1 MQKTAER
8 VLLISVSIFLGLT
21 LLSCSAPEQKP
32 QGERGE
38 GDSPSYQ
45 TEPTITLYINETG
58 QTEKIKLE
66 KYLEGVVAAEMD
78 PEWPENCLAAQ
89 AILARTF
96 TLKKIQDGGV
106 KAHGTD
112 ASTSVEEFQAY
123 DPSRINNRVR
133 KAVRDTRGEVLT
145 HQGAYING
153 WFFADGGGKTAASA
167 VEGLEYRKE
176 EVPYITSV
184 KDPGETITEPE
195 NKSWTANFELSTVR
209 NKVKETAGNDPGPIQ
224 SATILERG
232 PSGRA
237 MKVKINDV
245 TLSAP
250 ALRLALG
257 NDQMRSTLIDKFDI
271 ENGKLVV
278 HGKGYGH
285 GVGMSQWGARAL
297 AEQGKS
303 AEEIVQYW
311 FKDVE
316 LKKVWK

>member
-1 MQKTAER
+1 MQKQLLR
-8 VLLISVSIFLGLT
+8 VLMFV
-21 LLSCSAPEQKP
+21 LLLFAVATATGCSNPERKP
-32 QGERGE
+32 QGEDMKQGAQE
-38 GDSPSYQ
+38 YK
-45 TEPTITLYINETG
+45 TEPTISLYVNET
-58 QTEKIKLE
+58 QKTERVKLE

-78 PEWPENCLAAQ
+78 TNWPQNSLAAQ

-96 TLKKIQDGGV
+96 TLKKIKDGGV

-112 ASTSVEEFQAY
+112 ASTNVEEFQAY
-123 DPSRINNRVR
+123 DPSKVNDQVR
-133 KAVRDTRGEVLT
+133 KAVRDTRGMVLVY
-145 HQGAYING
+145 QGTYING
-153 WFFADGGGKTAASA
+153 WFHADSGGQTASSA

-176 EVPYITSV
+176 KAPYITSV
-184 KDPGETITEPE
+184 KDPGQEITVPE
-195 NKSWTANFELSTVR
+195 NKSWTAKFDLATVQA
-209 NKVKETAGNDPGPIQ
+209 KVKETVGNDPGAVQ
-224 SATILERG
+224 SAEIIEKG

-237 MKVKINDV
+237 MKVKINST

-257 NDQMRSTLIDKFDI
+257 NEEMRSTLIDKFTI
-271 ENGKLVV
+271 ENGQLVI

-303 AEEIVQYW
+303 PEEIVKYW

-316 LKKVWK
+316 LKRLWK

>member
-1 MQKTAER
+1 MQKAASR
-8 VLLISVSIFLGLT
+8 ILMILAMILLGLT
-21 LLSCSAPEQKP
+21 LVSCSNPEQKP
-32 QGERGE
+32 QVKGNKD
-38 GDSPSYQ
+38 DSQAYQ
-45 TEPTITLYINETG
+45 TEPTISLYINETK

-78 PEWPENCLAAQ
+78 PAWPQNSLAAQ

-106 KAHGTD
+106 KAYGTD

-123 DPSRINNRVR
+123 DPSRINDRVK

-145 HQGAYING
+145 YQGAYING
-153 WFFADGGGKTAASA
+153 WFFADGGGQTASSA
-167 VEGLEYRKE
+167 VEGLEFRKE
-176 EVPYITSV
+176 KAPYITSV

-195 NKSWTANFELSTVR
+195 NKSWTASFDLATVR
-209 NKVKETAGNDPGPIQ
+209 NKVKETAGNDPGPVQ
-224 SATILERG
+224 SAAILEKG

-257 NDQMRSTLIDKFDI
+257 NDQMRSSLIDKFAI
-271 ENGKLVV
+271 ENGKLVI

-303 AEEIVQYW
+303 AQEIVQYW

-316 LKKVWK
+316 LKKAWK

>member
-1 MQKTAER
+1 MKKRFQLILVLILITFVGVGIAACANPER
-8 VLLISVSIFLGLT
+8 
-21 LLSCSAPEQKP
+21 KP
-32 QGERGE
+32 QGQDVKQRAQEYT
-38 GDSPSYQ
+38 S
-45 TEPTITLYINETG
+45 EPTISLYINETG
-58 QTEKIKLE
+58 KTERIKLE

-78 PEWPENCLAAQ
+78 PKWPQNSLAAQ

-96 TLKKIQDGGV
+96 TLKKIKDGGV

-123 DPSRINNRVR
+123 DPSRINDKVR
-133 KAVRDTRGEVLT
+133 KAVRDTRGMVLT
-145 HQGAYING
+145 YQGAYING
-153 WFFADGGGKTAASA
+153 WFHADGGGLTASSA

-176 EVPYITSV
+176 KSPYITSV
-184 KDPGETITEPE
+184 KDPGQSITVPE
-195 NKSWTANFELSTVR
+195 NKSWTASFDLGTVR
-209 NKVKETAGNDPGPIQ
+209 QKVKETVGKDPGPVQ
-224 SATILERG
+224 SAAVLEKG

-237 MKVKINDV
+237 MKVQINSV

-257 NDQMRSTLIDKFDI
+257 NEEMRSSFISKFAV
-271 ENGKLVV
+271 ENGKLVIQ
-278 HGKGYGH
+278 GKGYGH

-303 AEEIVQYW
+303 AEEIVKYW

-316 LKKVWK
+316 LEKLWK